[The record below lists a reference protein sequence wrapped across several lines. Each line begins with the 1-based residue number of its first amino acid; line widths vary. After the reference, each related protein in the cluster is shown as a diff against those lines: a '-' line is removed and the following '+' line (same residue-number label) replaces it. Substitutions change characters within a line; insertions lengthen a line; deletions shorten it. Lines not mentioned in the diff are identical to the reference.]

1 MNKLLR
7 KRRVAAWV
15 LLAVF
20 LPMLLLASAHRHEP
34 QASHDV
40 TCYACLHHLPH
51 SGHLSA
57 NSATGLS
64 CVLCHF
70 LSLSY
75 VAAIV
80 LAAIVFLGTSLPLAV
95 RQAPAGTSASH
106 ASITLRGPPCL

>member
-20 LPMLLLASAHRHEP
+20 LPMLLLASAHHHEP
-34 QASHDV
+34 QASYDV
-40 TCYACLHHLPH
+40 ACYACLHHLPH

-57 NSATGLS
+57 GSATGLS

-70 LSLSY
+70 LSLPY

-80 LAAIVFLGTSLPLAV
+80 LAAIVFTDARRRMVLRNTPVGTGACHD
-95 RQAPAGTSASH
+95 T
-106 ASITLRGPPCL
+106 ITLRGPPCL